1 MAYREV
7 RMSDID
13 QVIRRWLA
21 GDKIRAIARSTGSDR
36 NTVRRILRFAG
47 EAGIRGDTLW
57 PDESKLQAIRQ
68 RMGRPGTSVAL
79 SEAEQRL
86 QPRSDQIRAW
96 LEEDHLLLTKVH
108 ELLGREGLVVSYSA
122 LYRFARKWCDF
133 GPAASIT
140 VRRAESSAGEMAE
153 ADFGRLGLLQELGS
167 CRPRMVHGFILT
179 LGYSRLSCVIPVFKQ
194 DLPTVIDCFE
204 HALAF
209 FNGCPRR
216 IVIDGM
222 KACIDQSDPY
232 TPRLNRTFLEYA
244 TYRGFLPDPAR
255 PAHAQD
261 KPLVENSVRYVRER
275 FFKGESFIDLDDVAR
290 RALVWCQDVAG
301 RRIHGTTRR
310 VPWEVFESEEK
321 PLLIP
326 LQAERF
332 DTPSWAQCKV
342 HPDHHVRFGQALY
355 SVPTRW
361 IGCQVDV
368 RGDRSLVRIYVHGEL
383 IKTHERKPSGGR
395 STDYTD
401 YPDGRAPYALRWPNY
416 YSKRARELGPAAGDF
431 TDKLLSGE
439 FPWSRLRQAQK
450 LLRLAER
457 YGAARLESACRRALD
472 FDLLDV
478 YRVQRILEQGL
489 ESQSEPQPIVAGQQ
503 TALPLQFLRPAQHF
517 VSAKGGP
524 HADPA

>member
-1 MAYREV
+1 MV
-7 RMSDID
+7 DID

-21 GDKIRAIARSTGSDR
+21 GERIRAIARSTGTDR
-36 NTVRRILRFAG
+36 NTVRRIVRFAE
-47 EAGIRGDTLW
+47 EAGIRGNTPW
-57 PDESKLQAIRQ
+57 PEESKLQAIRQ
-68 RMGRPGTSVAL
+68 RMGRPGTTVAVG
-79 SEAEQRL
+79 EAEEQL
-86 QPRSDQIRAW
+86 KPRTEQIRAW
-96 LEEDHLLLTKVH
+96 LEKDHLLLTKVH

-133 GPAASIT
+133 GTASSIT
-140 VRRAESSAGEMAE
+140 VRRAESPAGEMAE

-167 CRPRMVHGFILT
+167 CRPRVVYGFILT

-194 DLPTVIDCFE
+194 DLPTVIDGLE
-204 HALAF
+204 RALAF
-209 FNGCPRR
+209 FGGCPRR

-222 KACIDQSDPY
+222 KACIDKSDPY
-232 TPRLNRTFLEYA
+232 TPRFNRTFLEYA

-255 PAHAQD
+255 PVHAKD
-261 KPLVENSVRYVRER
+261 KPVVENHVRYVRER
-275 FFKGESFIDLDDVAR
+275 FFKGETFIDLDDVAR
-290 RALVWCQDVAG
+290 RALVWCRDVAG

-310 VPWEVFESEEK
+310 VPWEVFEAEEK

-332 DTPSWAQCKV
+332 DTPTWAKCKV
-342 HPDHHVRFGQALY
+342 HPDHHVRLGQALY

-368 RGDRSLVRIYVHGEL
+368 RGDRSLVRIYVRGEL

-416 YSKRARELGPAAGDF
+416 YCKRARELGPAAGDF

-457 YGAARLESACRRALD
+457 YGAARLEAACRRALD
-472 FDLLDV
+472 FDLQDV

-489 ESQSEPQPIVAGQQ
+489 ESQTEPQPIVGQQ
-503 TALPLQFLRPAQHF
+503 AALALKFLRPAQHF
-517 VSAKGGP
+517 VSEEGDP

>member
-7 RMSDID
+7 GTMDIE

-21 GDKIRAIARSTGSDR
+21 GEKIRAIARLTGLDR
-36 NTVRRILRFAG
+36 NTIRRIVRSAEKVGVRR
-47 EAGIRGDTLW
+47 EAPW
-57 PDESKLQAIRQ
+57 PDQGKLQAIRQ
-68 RMGRPGTSVAL
+68 GIGRPGATVAS

-86 QPRSDQIRAW
+86 KPRTDQIRTW
-96 LEEDHLLLTKVH
+96 LEKDHLLLTKVH
-108 ELLGREGLVVSYSA
+108 ELLDREGLVVSYSA

-133 GPAASIT
+133 GTASSIT

-153 ADFGRLGLLQELGS
+153 ADFGRLGMLQELGS
-167 CRPRMVHGFILT
+167 CQPRTVHGFILT
-179 LGYSRLSCVIPVFKQ
+179 LGYSRLTCVIPGFKQ
-194 DLPTVIDCFE
+194 DLPTVIDGFE
-204 HALAF
+204 RALAF
-209 FNGCPRR
+209 FGGCPRR

-232 TPRLNRTFLEYA
+232 TPRFNRTFLEYA

-255 PAHAQD
+255 PVHAKD
-261 KPLVENSVRYVRER
+261 KPVVENSVRYVRER
-275 FFKGESFIDLDDVAR
+275 FFKGETFIDLGDVAH
-290 RALVWCQDVAG
+290 RALIWCRDVAG

-310 VPWEVFESEEK
+310 VPWEVFEAEEK

-326 LQAERF
+326 LQAEHF
-332 DTPSWAQCKV
+332 DPPTWAQCKV
-342 HPDHHVRFGQALY
+342 HPDHHIRFGQALY

-368 RGDRSLVRIYVHGEL
+368 RGDRSLVRIYVRGEL

-395 STDYTD
+395 SSDYTD
-401 YPDGRAPYALRWPNY
+401 YPDGRAPYAQRWPNY
-416 YSKRARELGPAAGDF
+416 YCKRARELAPAVGDF

-457 YGAARLESACRRALD
+457 YGAARLESACRRALA

-489 ESQSEPQPIVAGQQ
+489 ESQSEPQPIVGQQ
-503 TALPLQFLRPAQHF
+503 SALPLKFLRPAQHF
-517 VSAKGGP
+517 VSAEGDP

>member
-7 RMSDID
+7 GVMDTD

-21 GDKIRAIARSTGSDR
+21 GEKIRAIARSTGLDR
-36 NTVRRILRFAG
+36 NTIRRIVRSAEEVGVQRETPWPDEDKLQVIRQRIGRPGATVAAG
-47 EAGIRGDTLW
+47 EA
-57 PDESKLQAIRQ
+57 
-68 RMGRPGTSVAL
+68 
-79 SEAEQRL
+79 EQQL
-86 QPRSDQIRAW
+86 KPRTDQIRAW
-96 LEEDHLLLTKVH
+96 LDKDHLLLTKVH
-108 ELLGREGLVVSYSA
+108 ELLGREGRVVSYST
-122 LYRFARKWCDF
+122 LYRFARKWCEF
-133 GPAASIT
+133 GSASAIT
-140 VRRAESSAGEMAE
+140 VRRAESQAGEMAE

-167 CRPRMVHGFILT
+167 CRPRVLHAFILT
-179 LGYSRLSCVIPVFKQ
+179 LGYSRLSCVIPVFQQ
-194 DLPTVIDCFE
+194 DLPTVIDGFE
-204 HALAF
+204 RALMF
-209 FNGCPRR
+209 FGGCPRR

-232 TPRLNRTFLEYA
+232 TPRFNRTFLEYA

-255 PAHAQD
+255 PVHPKD
-261 KPLVENSVRYVRER
+261 KPVVENHVRYVRER
-275 FFKGESFIDLDDVAR
+275 FFKGETFIDLDDVAR
-290 RALVWCQDVAG
+290 RALVWCRDVAG

-310 VPWEVFESEEK
+310 VPWEVFEAEEK

-326 LQAERF
+326 LRAERF
-332 DTPSWAQCKV
+332 DTPTWAQCKV

-361 IGCQVDV
+361 IGSEVDV
-368 RGDRSLVRIYVHGEL
+368 RGDRSLVRIYAHREL

-401 YPDGRAPYALRWPNY
+401 YPDGRTPYALRWPNY
-416 YSKRARELGPAAGDF
+416 YCKRARELGPAAGDF

-457 YGAARLESACRRALD
+457 YGASRLEAACRRALQ

-489 ESQSEPQPIVAGQQ
+489 ESQTDPQPILGHQSEL
-503 TALPLQFLRPAQHF
+503 ALKFLRPAQHF
-517 VSAKGGP
+517 LSEEGDP